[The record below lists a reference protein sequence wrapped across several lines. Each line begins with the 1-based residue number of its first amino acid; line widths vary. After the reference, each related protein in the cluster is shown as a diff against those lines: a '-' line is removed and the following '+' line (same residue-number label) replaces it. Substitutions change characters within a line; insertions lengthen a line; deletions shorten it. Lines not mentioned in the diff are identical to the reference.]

1 MLIQQ
6 VPFPMQYDE
15 WKEGCEV
22 EGITDGDVEAGGTRD
37 VGIKVPNAKGVAVI
51 TGDQDWIHLEK
62 VCT

>member
-1 MLIQQ
+1 
-6 VPFPMQYDE
+6 MQYDE